1 MLDFILHLDK
11 HLDELIR
18 LHGTTVYA
26 IVAAIIF
33 AETAVVIFPFLPGDS
48 LLFALGVVAVREGT
62 PLNWGVLYL
71 LLTGAAILGNVVN
84 YHIGRM
90 FGAKLFQNPKSK
102 IFTQANLAKTH
113 EFFEKHGNKTIVLTR
128 FVPVLR
134 AFAPFVAGM
143 GAMTFGRFMLFNIV
157 GGAAW
162 VGICMGAGSLL
173 GQIPIVKERFELAIL
188 ALVILSVVPV
198 IVEVILHRRKAKRAV
213 EVVAEEVAEAVS
225 PDVHGAR

>member
-11 HLDELIR
+11 HLDALINE
-18 LHGTTVYA
+18 HGAMVYA

-48 LLFALGVVAVREGT
+48 LLFALGVVAMREDT

-71 LLTGAAILGNVVN
+71 LLTAAAIAGNVVN
-84 YHIGRM
+84 YQLGRM
-90 FGAKLFQNPKSK
+90 FGARLFANPRSK

-113 EFFEKHGNKTIVLTR
+113 DFFERHGNKTIVQTR

-143 GAMTFGRFMLFNIV
+143 GAMTFGRFMIYNVI
-157 GGAAW
+157 GGALW
-162 VGICMGAGSLL
+162 VGVCMGVGSLL
-173 GQIPIVKERFELAIL
+173 GKIPIVKERFELAIL
-188 ALVILSVVPV
+188 GLVVLSLLPV
-198 IVEVILHRRKAKRAV
+198 AIEVIMHKVKKNRLAASG
-213 EVVAEEVAEAVS
+213 VATPGALPDAE
-225 PDVHGAR
+225 

>member
-11 HLDELIR
+11 HLDAIIIE
-18 LHGTTVYA
+18 HGSKVYA

-48 LLFALGVVAVREGT
+48 LLFALGVVAVRDNS
-62 PLNWGVLYL
+62 PLNWGLLYL
-71 LLTGAAILGNVVN
+71 ILTAAAIVGNVVN

-113 EFFEKHGNKTIVLTR
+113 QFFEKHGNKTIVITR
-128 FVPVLR
+128 FVPILR

-143 GAMTFGRFMLFNIV
+143 GAMTFGRFMLYNV
-157 GGAAW
+157 LGGALW
-162 VGICMGAGSLL
+162 VGVCMGAGSLL
-173 GQIPIVKERFELAIL
+173 GNIPIIKERFELAIL
-188 ALVILSVVPV
+188 ALVILSVLPVVFEV
-198 IVEVILHRRKAKRAV
+198 IVHRRKAKRAV
-213 EVVAEEVAEAVS
+213 EAVAEEIVANA
-225 PDVHGAR
+225 DGAR